1 MAQNGAAGAAGFPP
15 GGIDLSALQNVL
27 NVSGLAAILACRSCF
42 GTERRLPGACITQPI
57 SVFGAC

>member
-1 MAQNGAAGAAGFPP
+1 MWDWSSRLEVDLRMAQNGAAGAAGFPP

-42 GTERRLPGACITQPI
+42 GT
-57 SVFGAC
+57 